1 MSNNIYDAPITTAPE
16 GSGSVKVCAVPS
28 ANIVVETRAFAGQR
42 WFALGQTNNIGE
54 SESIAVSYGELE
66 ELVSGLNKALAQ
78 YAPKPPEQLR
88 LFDPDNPPEA
98 PDEHRVDTAH

>member
-1 MSNNIYDAPITTAPE
+1 MSNNIYDAPITTPPT
-16 GSGSVKVCAVPS
+16 GDGSVKVCSVPS

-54 SESIAVSYGELE
+54 SESIAVSYGELK
-66 ELVSGLNKALAQ
+66 ELVSLLIKALDQ
-78 YAPKPPEQLR
+78 YKPNAPEQLR

-98 PDEHRVDTAH
+98 PRDNRLDPAQ